1 MFSSKTWK
9 VSPRQL
15 STTTTTLPPSL
26 LLFFHLT
33 ILLVF
38 LSPTENHQS
47 HKSKLGLWLRTTLLR
62 QNNKRYQCTHTLHT
76 SFFTSLH
83 GVCTQHTEALCTF
96 PLLVFG
102 RCAQDLIQ
110 VMRICIYL
118 FWILEYQHHV
128 EAIIVSIIQPLIP
141 LLYTCLCLNW
151 RKWDAWNQNKKK

>member
-1 MFSSKTWK
+1 METDQWGIIFYKHIMFSSKTWK

-15 STTTTTLPPSL
+15 STTTTTLPPSS

-83 GVCTQHTEALCTF
+83 GVCVHNTQKHSAPSHCWFLEDVHKISFKLWEYACTYF
-96 PLLVFG
+96 F
-102 RCAQDLIQ
+102 
-110 VMRICIYL
+110 
-118 FWILEYQHHV
+118 EH
-128 EAIIVSIIQPLIP
+128 
-141 LLYTCLCLNW
+141 
-151 RKWDAWNQNKKK
+151 